1 MKRDPLTSQERIF
14 GRDDGWGQNVTNK
27 LFWEDPYQTHLT
39 TTVSEVAG
47 DLVMLESTIFFA
59 QSGGQES
66 DAGTIAGL
74 PVLTARKEGLEISYQ
89 LPPDHRLQVGQLVE
103 VEIDWLR
110 RYCLMRLHFAAEIV
124 LELVYRKFPG
134 IEKIGAHIGSEKA
147 RIDFVAEENFN
158 THIPELESDAN
169 ELIQRD
175 LTIISEFSDEG
186 SERRY
191 WQIEGFSKVPC
202 GGTHMRSTAEV
213 GEIRL
218 NRRNPGKGKE
228 RIEVR
233 LV

>member
-124 LELVYRKFPG
+124 LELVCRKFPG
-134 IEKIGAHIGSEKA
+134 IEKIGAYIGSEKA
-147 RIDFVAEENFN
+147 RIDFVAQERFN
-158 THIPELESDAN
+158 THIPELESNAN
-169 ELIQRD
+169 GLIQRD
-175 LTIISEFSDEG
+175 LTIVSEFSDEG
-186 SERRY
+186 GERRY
-191 WQIEGFSKVPC
+191 WQIDGFSKVPC
-202 GGTHMRSTAEV
+202 GGTHIRSTGEV

-218 NRRNPGKGKE
+218 KRRNPGKGKE